1 MKSIGELKN
10 LVGLSPGLSSF
21 GSKVDRG
28 RHWAGPGVAKMTNP
42 VPAFIKQ
49 LIEKLVFG
57 RFSRVLIFDSS
68 RVWNVILFFWK
79 QASSMKGEVQLEP
92 SGERNPRDSDPLL
105 ENQADSSTGS
115 SSEINSEDIEAGS
128 VPCCRICLECDGE
141 PDKAGGMFEKP
152 YAEWVLVSCII
163 SNEVA
168 LFSHSTVLCPLQ
180 EGFAFSHCTT
190 CKAQYHLQVALFED
204 NSWRKIKFRLFVA
217 RDVFL
222 VFLAVQTVSSVKF
235 A

>member
-1 MKSIGELKN
+1 MMIFLYNSKRPCLGTDKPANNNRKGNVNLGLPFFKLKFYFI
-10 LVGLSPGLSSF
+10 LEIRILI
-21 GSKVDRG
+21 
-28 RHWAGPGVAKMTNP
+28 

-141 PDKAGGMFEKP
+141 PGE
-152 YAEWVLVSCII
+152 
-163 SNEVA
+163 
-168 LFSHSTVLCPLQ
+168 
-180 EGFAFSHCTT
+180 HC
-190 CKAQYHLQVALFED
+190 
-204 NSWRKIKFRLFVA
+204 
-217 RDVFL
+217 
-222 VFLAVQTVSSVKF
+222 
-235 A
+235 